1 MMIVMKEGAT
11 QAEVDAVIRRVESV
25 GAHAHISAGELVTV
39 IGAIGD
45 REHVAN
51 LGLEGAPGVDHLV
64 PILKP
69 YKLASL
75 QYRRG
80 DRTVL
85 EIDGRRIGGEHF
97 ATIAGPCTVESREVL
112 LDAARTVRDAG
123 AQFLRGGA
131 YKPRTSPYSFQG
143 LGEAGLRLLAEAK
156 AETGLPIVTELM
168 DVRDLEPV
176 LEVADVVQLGARNMQ
191 NYTLLTE
198 VGRAGKPVLLK
209 RGLSATLEELL
220 MAAEYILKEGNEQ
233 VMLCERGI
241 RTYEPSYRFTL
252 DLMAVPVLRE
262 LTHLPI
268 VIDPSH
274 AAGKRSLVE
283 PLSLAAAAAGADGII
298 VEIHPSPEDAVCDG
312 PQALYADDFAA
323 YLRKLEAA
331 AELAGKQFTTVCD
344 AAHAAS
350 RVLPRRDRVRIAV
363 LGVGLIG
370 GSIGLAAREYVEDAE
385 VVGFGRDPERLRM
398 AVERGAIHRAAA
410 SMDEAVEG
418 AQLCFACAPVGVLPE
433 LVRAALEASGP
444 DTVVTDVGSTKQD
457 LVERTPDPRFV
468 GGHPIAGAETAGVE
482 HARADLF
489 QGAVWYLT
497 PHEQS
502 GGLLYERLHRFV
514 VDVGARPVAVDAE
527 THDRL
532 VAVFSHLPH
541 VLANV
546 LASQAAGRLLEHGEA
561 LRQVGPSFRDMTRV
575 AGANTAM
582 WSDIYRSNRAAIIE
596 EISAFRRELDEV
608 ENLLRDGGVEGWN
621 DRARDDRRALLEAG
635 SAEGPVH
642 ELRITVPN
650 RPGIV
655 AQVAL
660 ELGRA
665 GVNIVDM
672 ALAPASDMRTGAM
685 TLWIA
690 GDSQAT
696 RARELIEALGF
707 PVGSE

>member
-11 QAEVDAVIRRVESV
+11 EAEIAAVVTRVESV
-25 GAHAHISAGELVTV
+25 GAQAHVSAGELVTV

-75 QYRRG
+75 QYRRER
-80 DRTVL
+80 RTVL

-112 LDAARTVRDAG
+112 LDAARSVKDAG

-220 MAAEYILKEGNEQ
+220 MAAEYILKEGNEA

-298 VEIHPSPEDAVCDG
+298 VEIHPCPEEAVCDG
-312 PQALYADDFAA
+312 PQALHADDFAA

-331 AELAGKQFTTVCD
+331 AELAGKQFSTV
-344 AAHAAS
+344 
-350 RVLPRRDRVRIAV
+350 
-363 LGVGLIG
+363 
-370 GSIGLAAREYVEDAE
+370 
-385 VVGFGRDPERLRM
+385 
-398 AVERGAIHRAAA
+398 
-410 SMDEAVEG
+410 
-418 AQLCFACAPVGVLPE
+418 
-433 LVRAALEASGP
+433 
-444 DTVVTDVGSTKQD
+444 
-457 LVERTPDPRFV
+457 
-468 GGHPIAGAETAGVE
+468 
-482 HARADLF
+482 
-489 QGAVWYLT
+489 
-497 PHEQS
+497 
-502 GGLLYERLHRFV
+502 
-514 VDVGARPVAVDAE
+514 
-527 THDRL
+527 
-532 VAVFSHLPH
+532 
-541 VLANV
+541 
-546 LASQAAGRLLEHGEA
+546 
-561 LRQVGPSFRDMTRV
+561 
-575 AGANTAM
+575 
-582 WSDIYRSNRAAIIE
+582 
-596 EISAFRRELDEV
+596 
-608 ENLLRDGGVEGWN
+608 
-621 DRARDDRRALLEAG
+621 
-635 SAEGPVH
+635 
-642 ELRITVPN
+642 
-650 RPGIV
+650 
-655 AQVAL
+655 
-660 ELGRA
+660 
-665 GVNIVDM
+665 
-672 ALAPASDMRTGAM
+672 
-685 TLWIA
+685 
-690 GDSQAT
+690 
-696 RARELIEALGF
+696 
-707 PVGSE
+707 